1 MKVVGNANEIIG
13 HKPDGLSKVVAPGLK
28 EEIMLSV
35 EAEVNG
41 HPRDAAKRKMD
52 VRRRNRSSMHL
63 QILWSQKEQSR
74 I

>member
-1 MKVVGNANEIIG
+1 MG
-13 HKPDGLSKVVAPGLK
+13 HKPNGLSKAVALALK

-41 HPRDAAKRKMD
+41 HHRDAAKRKLD

-63 QILWSQKEQSR
+63 QILWSQKEQRR

>member
-1 MKVVGNANEIIG
+1 
-13 HKPDGLSKVVAPGLK
+13 
-28 EEIMLSV
+28 MLSV

-41 HPRDAAKRKMD
+41 HHRDAAKRKLD

-63 QILWSQKEQSR
+63 QILWSQKEQRR